1 MRPSQPMRHF
11 WPLRNQRLFCS
22 RLRCGTPAPLT
33 VATEREPKLE
43 VCSTIDTRY
52 LPFVG
57 RLFIGFPFIPWPL
70 LLERRSLR
78 KARDE
83 AVPIRH
89 LHLPYL
95 LAVDCRLGI
104 NQ

>member
-1 MRPSQPMRHF
+1 VRRGKAALSSG
-11 WPLRNQRLFCS
+11 CK
-22 RLRCGTPAPLT
+22 A

-57 RLFIGFPFIPWPL
+57 RLFIGLPFIPWPL

-83 AVPIRH
+83 AVAIRH
-89 LHLPYL
+89 LHP
-95 LAVDCRLGI
+95 R
-104 NQ
+104 